1 MSNFIK
7 KVVQCE
13 IERKSVGLT
22 HAIIWTAVLIA
33 TSWLMRGSE
42 QADALFLIMVAAATT
57 ALLLAN
63 NRQKNQ

>member
-1 MSNFIK
+1 MSNLIK

-13 IERKSVGLT
+13 TERNGVRLT
-22 HAIIWTAVLIA
+22 NAIVWAAALIA
-33 TSWLMRGSE
+33 TSWLMRGNE

-63 NRQKNQ
+63 NRQKNL